1 MLDKLRAQI
10 VRRGPSLLRLPIQL
24 TPFALQRQVLEQVL
38 RWQFREALADGE
50 LAFLS
55 GRWLKIEVSDMA
67 LQWYMTIEDDRLKV
81 SRQAQ
86 ADVSFSGNAND
97 LILIVARRE
106 DPDTLFFQR
115 RLRIE
120 GDTELGLYV
129 KNLMDAVDLASM
141 PRLLRVALAQM
152 AEFIEAGLK
161 EDAGVEAVRVSP
173 SC

>member
-1 MLDKLRAQI
+1 
-10 VRRGPSLLRLPIQL
+10 
-24 TPFALQRQVLEQVL
+24 
-38 RWQFREALADGE
+38 
-50 LAFLS
+50 
-55 GRWLKIEVSDMA
+55 
-67 LQWYMTIEDDRLKV
+67 MTIDDGQLKV

-86 ADVSFSGNAND
+86 AEVSFSGNAND
-97 LILIVARRE
+97 LILIAARKE

-129 KNLMDAVDLASM
+129 KNLMDAVDLTTM
-141 PRLLRVALAQM
+141 PALLRIALAQM

-161 EDAGVEAVRVSP
+161 EGAGGEGIRVSP

>member
-1 MLDKLRAQI
+1 MLDKLRAHI
-10 VRRGPSLLRLPIQL
+10 VRQGPSLLRLPIKC
-24 TPFALQRQVLEQVL
+24 TPFALQRRVIEQVL
-38 RWQFREALADGE
+38 RWQFREALAEGD

-55 GRWLKIEVSDMA
+55 GRWLKIDVSDMA
-67 LQWYMTIEDDRLKV
+67 LQWYMTVDDNRLKV
-81 SRQAQ
+81 SRQAR

-97 LILIVARRE
+97 LILIAARKE

-129 KNLMDAVDLASM
+129 KNLMDSIDLASM
-141 PRLLRVALAQM
+141 PNLLRAALMQM
-152 AEFIEAGLK
+152 ADFIETGLK
-161 EDAGVEAVRVSP
+161 EGADLTGTRVSS